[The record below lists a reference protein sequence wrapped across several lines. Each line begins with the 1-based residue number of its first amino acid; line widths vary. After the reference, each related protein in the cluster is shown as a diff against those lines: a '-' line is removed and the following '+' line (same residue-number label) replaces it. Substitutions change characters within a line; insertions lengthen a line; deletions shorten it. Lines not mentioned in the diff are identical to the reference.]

1 MRCRCSEKV
10 YSGAKGDNSYVSI
23 TGSRL
28 LAHELAHA
36 FKNHKTGSTLQ
47 KITNESA
54 ASKYENIIMKQSGL
68 PDVGVR
74 TSYKGIV
81 DLPEG
86 TRILR

>member
-1 MRCRCSEKV
+1 M
-10 YSGAKGDNSYVSI
+10 YSGAEGDNSYVSI

-28 LAHELAHA
+28 LAHA

-68 PDVGVR
+68 PNVGVR

>member
-1 MRCRCSEKV
+1 MAGLIS
-10 YSGAKGDNSYVSI
+10 SWPHFFA
-23 TGSRL
+23 GSRL

-68 PDVGVR
+68 PNVGVR

-81 DLPEG
+81 DLPAG
-86 TRILR
+86 SRILR